1 MKSFITFLFILIA
14 SSTYRCGKEEETI
27 DCVAATATMLGKFNA
42 TVTYNSPPIANGTS
56 HSFVLE
62 VTDVNDCLFTGTTTY
77 GSEFNNHV
85 LNISGTMDKYGWI
98 TFKETSVNFDGGIIT
113 DCVEPFE
120 DNWWC
125 SDCESWPNG
134 RMLPV
139 ISFVE
144 GRYSNDPFEWVGEI
158 RTEGW
163 NSIPR
168 PCSNISNVP
177 GGATAYEGQISGNYK
192 VVKQ

>member
-1 MKSFITFLFILIA
+1 MGLPGSMRFQRGIASRRDEGEITFRVLRL
-14 SSTYRCGKEEETI
+14 S
-27 DCVAATATMLGKFNA
+27 AAFLAFWLN
-42 TVTYNSPPIANGTS
+42 
-56 HSFVLE
+56 SFVLE

-168 PCSNISNVP
+168 PCSNISNIP
-177 GGATAYEGQISGNYK
+177 GGVTAYEGQISGNYK